1 MDRSK
6 HTSEGL
12 PNKLFLERRT
22 ISAVGEVYAIAE
34 ALLVHLK
41 ADPLFRITISSVI
54 QSYLFAAK
62 PIGRG
67 VKGDAADLVCRA
79 GAGLP
84 LLQRIHAL
92 AETVLTLRGLGQ
104 DGIRRR
110 GERWPRICRKYL
122 AMDEGL
128 RRMEEAFRSVV
139 AVPTRTLGRP
149 KVLGRVPRA
158 ERKES

>member
-1 MDRSK
+1 MVEPTWTGQNIHPKAS
-6 HTSEGL
+6 
-12 PNKLFLERRT
+12 PNELFLERRT

-54 QSYLFAAK
+54 QAYLFAAK

-84 LLQRIHAL
+84 FAPEDPDAL
-92 AETVLTLRGLGQ
+92 AETVLTLRGLG
-104 DGIRRR
+104 
-110 GERWPRICRKYL
+110 
-122 AMDEGL
+122 A
-128 RRMEEAFRSVV
+128 
-139 AVPTRTLGRP
+139 GRDP
-149 KVLGRVPRA
+149 A
-158 ERKES
+158 